1 MTAMRCLVLVTMV
14 TGAAAMEVTPIDK
27 VITLIQGMKDDVEK
41 EGKAEAGT
49 YGKFACF
56 CKTTTTAKSTSVKD
70 GNDKIDSLSADIAD
84 KTQSKKKDSTELAG
98 RKQKQEGLS
107 ADLDSTTARCAKEKA
122 EYEAEAADLNK
133 AISSLKNA
141 IKSMKD
147 GGHKGAAFLQGSTQE
162 DLMQTLAMANA
173 MGLVD
178 APKRKEVT
186 SMIQGKASVD
196 PSDPDYKYHSN
207 DIVDLLVKLDKDF
220 KAEKASLDS
229 EYNKAKKAC
238 DEMKASLK
246 KEMGTNSDAMKAL
259 SKNIQKLAKEIA
271 AHRGDLVTSEEQMKD
286 DELYLKDLTARC
298 ESRANDWDQRS
309 AMRNDELSALAAALK
324 VLKGNVKG
332 AADDVNKRALLQRL
346 LSKPEVAPAAVS
358 KPVASKA
365 TAASKPVSA
374 SKPVKASQPVQKPI
388 SFLQGSLRKGVSM
401 LSNEAKQAQA
411 LALLVSE
418 GDRLGSLVLTTLATR
433 SAADP
438 FVKVKGLIQKLIE
451 RLIAEATAEATKK
464 GFCDTELGK
473 ARKDR
478 DFRREETQ
486 DLSTDLETLEAKRDA
501 LVEEIKS
508 LTKNIAK
515 ESEVLKETLKERKEE
530 KEENLKT
537 LGTAKDGLD
546 AVREALLILKVF
558 YKEAAKSFVQASPV
572 DEDTEGAGFSGNYK
586 GQQSGAHAVFALLET
601 IESDFDRTLRKT
613 ESAESEAAREFVEFN
628 QAAQASIAS
637 QTTKKELDEQDLKTT
652 RTSLKTKME
661 DLQTAQKLLDD
672 ALKELETLK
681 PTCIDTGMS
690 YKDRVAKR
698 EEEMA
703 ALKKAL
709 CILDANNVEAECQKG
724 KR

>member
-1 MTAMRCLVLVTMV
+1 
-14 TGAAAMEVTPIDK
+14 
-27 VITLIQGMKDDVEK
+27 
-41 EGKAEAGT
+41 
-49 YGKFACF
+49 
-56 CKTTTTAKSTSVKD
+56 
-70 GNDKIDSLSADIAD
+70 
-84 KTQSKKKDSTELAG
+84 
-98 RKQKQEGLS
+98 
-107 ADLDSTTARCAKEKA
+107 
-122 EYEAEAADLNK
+122 
-133 AISSLKNA
+133 
-141 IKSMKD
+141 
-147 GGHKGAAFLQGSTQE
+147 
-162 DLMQTLAMANA
+162 
-173 MGLVD
+173 
-178 APKRKEVT
+178 
-186 SMIQGKASVD
+186 
-196 PSDPDYKYHSN
+196 
-207 DIVDLLVKLDKDF
+207 
-220 KAEKASLDS
+220 
-229 EYNKAKKAC
+229 
-238 DEMKASLK
+238 
-246 KEMGTNSDAMKAL
+246 
-259 SKNIQKLAKEIA
+259 
-271 AHRGDLVTSEEQMKD
+271 
-286 DELYLKDLTARC
+286 
-298 ESRANDWDQRS
+298 
-309 AMRNDELSALAAALK
+309 MRNDELSALTACLK
-324 VLKGNVKG
+324 VLTGSVKG

-346 LSKPEVAPAAVS
+346 LSTPEAAPATVS
-358 KPVASKA
+358 KPVASKPA
-365 TAASKPVSA
+365 AASKPVSA
-374 SKPVKASQPVQKPI
+374 SKPVKASQPVQKAI
-388 SFLQGSLRKGVSM
+388 SFLQMKDVSK

-486 DLSTDLETLEAKRDA
+486 DLSTDLETLEAKQDA
-501 LVEEIKS
+501 LVEEIKT
-508 LTKNIAK
+508 LTNNIKK
-515 ESEVLKETLKERKEE
+515 EGEVLKETTTERKEE
-530 KEENLKT
+530 KVENLKT
-537 LGTAKDGLD
+537 LSTAKDGLD
-546 AVREALLILKVF
+546 AVREALLILKSF

-586 GQQSGAHAVFALLET
+586 GQQSGTHAVFALLET

-613 ESAESEAAREFVEFN
+613 EAAESEAAREFVEFN
-628 QAAQASIAS
+628 QAAQASIAA

-709 CILDANNVEAECQKG
+709 CILDGDNVEAECQKG